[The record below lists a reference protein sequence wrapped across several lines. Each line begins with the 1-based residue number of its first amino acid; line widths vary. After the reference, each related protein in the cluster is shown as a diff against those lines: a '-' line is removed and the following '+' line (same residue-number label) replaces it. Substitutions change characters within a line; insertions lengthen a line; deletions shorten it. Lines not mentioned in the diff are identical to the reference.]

1 MRTNGLFC
9 MQRQGV
15 HQIICRAV
23 TTHENVWLQRCIV
36 ISHLVSCYFE
46 HTFNGQA
53 IPFALNGQL
62 DVEKAVRTN
71 RFDSQRSLFLRKSSE
86 LMSMML

>member
-1 MRTNGLFC
+1 MRTNGLIC
-9 MQRQGV
+9 MHRQGV
-15 HQIICRAV
+15 HQIISRAV
-23 TTHENVWLQRCIV
+23 TTHEKEWLQRCII

-46 HTFNGQA
+46 HTYNGQA

-71 RFDSQRSLFLRKSSE
+71 RLTASAAFFCGSHRN
-86 LMSMML
+86 